1 MITRQRLVT
10 YGIPTLAAATIITAA
25 LLKPRRD
32 IDKAPPYEPVNPTPV
47 ASNGKKIDVVFAID
61 TTESMSGL
69 IDGAKRTVWGIAG
82 HIRDTNP
89 QADIHVGLVAYRD
102 VGDDYVTRDFQLTS
116 DLDGMFAELSSY
128 RAAGGDDIPEDVAAG
143 LYDAVYKMQWR
154 DGAKKIV
161 FLVGDAPPASR
172 GDVPRYDVIAR
183 EAASRDII
191 INTIRCGTEVPGTAE
206 AWQEIASLGHG
217 EYSTIAA
224 DGGVH
229 QVATEYDAKMAEI
242 SGRIDSTTVI
252 LGADRRAAYEGKMA
266 AAKAAPVEAQAER
279 GAYYGAMGS
288 GASRDDGDA
297 VSAVANGR
305 VTVDGIAADALPPEL
320 QHLTKDELK
329 AEMSRRADERKAL
342 TDQLQDLK
350 SKRAEALKGKGG
362 GGFDA
367 KVKETIDHQLQ

>member
-25 LLKPRRD
+25 LLKPRRVVD
-32 IDKAPPYEPVNPTPV
+32 ATPPYEVNPTP
-47 ASNGKKIDVVFAID
+47 AAAGTKRIDVVFAID

-116 DLDGMFAELSSY
+116 DLDAMFAELSTY

-154 DGAKKIV
+154 DGAKKII

-191 INTIRCGTEVPGTAE
+191 INTIRCGTDVPGTLE
-206 AWQEIASLGHG
+206 AWQEIAALGHG
-217 EYSTIAA
+217 EFSTIAA

-242 SGRIDSTTVI
+242 SGRIDSNAVI
-252 LGADRRAAYEGKMA
+252 LGADKRAAYEGKMA

-288 GASRDDGDA
+288 AASRDDGDA
-297 VSAVANGR
+297 VSAVATGR
-305 VTVDGIAADALPPEL
+305 VTVDGLAADALPPEL
-320 QHLTKDELK
+320 QHLSKDELK
-329 AEMSRRADERKAL
+329 AEMTRRADERKAL
-342 TDQLQDLK
+342 TKELQDLK
-350 SKRAEALKGKGG
+350 AKRAEALKGKGG
-362 GGFDA
+362 AGFDA
-367 KVKETIDHQLQ
+367 KVKETIDRQLQ